1 MKVLPENIKDFILAN
16 QIASVCFVDENK
28 LPYCI
33 NCFFAVDKENKL
45 IVFKSS
51 TGTRH
56 HNHTIE
62 KTQIAGTILP
72 EKIEKLKIRGV
83 QFTATILS
91 NEELISFNCSA
102 TYYKQYPFALA
113 MPGYIWGAKFEFIK
127 FTDNTL
133 GFGNKTIWPS

>member
-1 MKVLPENIKDFILAN
+1 MKDIPENIKGFISTN

-28 LPYCI
+28 FPYCI
-33 NCFFAVDKENKL
+33 NCFFAVDIVNKL

-56 HNHTIE
+56 HAHTLA
-62 KTQIAGTILP
+62 KAPIAGTILP
-72 EKIEKLKIRGV
+72 EKIEKLKIRGA
-83 QFTATILS
+83 QFNATILS

-113 MPGYIWGAKFEFIK
+113 MPGYIWAANLNFIK